1 MLGSF
6 TRTFTLTCSRMCSDI
21 TQSTHKTMDTIATLF
36 SLNPERDSNSE
47 RAVSV
52 WRRCDAS
59 KSCLLYNRPVP
70 PQPRAWYYNAS
81 HTTHHPTHH
90 TPHHTPSFSAVLLL
104 FFFFLFFFLFS
115 FFTSVLSPWDF
126 SRGKFGLLSPG
137 KVSCNRVALPNL
149 LCVLG
154 VLVFFMIYRT
164 LSWTT
169 GSLTRAQTLMHTI
182 ENGGVRTHVRE
193 SALKVDSGRKIPC
206 RTGESNQ
213 RQRRAGPIVYQL
225 IYIHT
230 LKTQSC

>member
-1 MLGSF
+1 MPQSPVFLITGLFLHSLELG
-6 TRTFTLTCSRMCSDI
+6 I
-21 TQSTHKTMDTIATLF
+21 TMPHTPHTT
-36 SLNPERDSNSE
+36 P
-47 RAVSV
+47 
-52 WRRCDAS
+52 
-59 KSCLLYNRPVP
+59 
-70 PQPRAWYYNAS
+70 
-81 HTTHHPTHH
+81 HTTHHTTH
-90 TPHHTPSFSAVLLL
+90 PASLQFCFFSFFS
-104 FFFFLFFFLFS
+104 FLFFIFIFYKCM
-115 FFTSVLSPWDF
+115 SPWDF

-193 SALKVDSGRKIPC
+193 SALKVDCGRKIPC

-213 RQRRAGPIVYQL
+213 RQLRDGPML
-225 IYIHT
+225 
-230 LKTQSC
+230 

>member
-59 KSCLLYNRPVP
+59 KSCLPYNRPVP

-104 FFFFLFFFLFS
+104 FFFFFS
-115 FFTSVLSPWDF
+115 FFYFHFLQVYCPLGISPVGNSGCF
-126 SRGKFGLLSPG
+126 PRGKSAVTESRYPTY
-137 KVSCNRVALPNL
+137 CA
-149 LCVLG
+149 CW
-154 VLVFFMIYRT
+154 VF
-164 LSWTT
+164 
-169 GSLTRAQTLMHTI
+169 
-182 ENGGVRTHVRE
+182 
-193 SALKVDSGRKIPC
+193 
-206 RTGESNQ
+206 
-213 RQRRAGPIVYQL
+213 
-225 IYIHT
+225 
-230 LKTQSC
+230 